1 VTLLRRARDR
11 RGVDVVPDVGKED
24 VDGIRWAAL
33 ARRVLEAEGVG
44 GPTELSLSFVD
55 EDTMS
60 ELNHEWMAGEGPT
73 DVLSWAIDEPP
84 AAGVAAN
91 AGPEQ
96 TVLLGDVVICPAV
109 AGRNAAS
116 AQRDIA
122 DELALLVV
130 HGVLHVLG
138 DDHADPDQEAAMQA
152 REDRHLTSFHDERWT
167 RSPS

>member
-1 VTLLRRARDR
+1 MTLLRRSGNRP
-11 RGVDVVPDVGKED
+11 GVEVVPDVGGED
-24 VDGIRWAAL
+24 VDGARWAAL

-44 GPTELSLSFVD
+44 GPAELSLSFVD

-60 ELNHEWMAGEGPT
+60 QLNQEWMAGEGPT

-84 AAGVAAN
+84 AAGRGLADP
-91 AGPEQ
+91 GPEP

-116 AQRDIA
+116 IHRDIA

-152 REDRHLTSFHDERWT
+152 REDRHLMSFHDERWT
-167 RSPS
+167 R